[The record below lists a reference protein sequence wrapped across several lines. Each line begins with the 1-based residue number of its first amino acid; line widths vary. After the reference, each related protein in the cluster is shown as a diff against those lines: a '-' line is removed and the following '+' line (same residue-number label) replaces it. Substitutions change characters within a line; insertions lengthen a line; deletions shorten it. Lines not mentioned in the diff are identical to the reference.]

1 MVVAFVILSR
11 VHLESVVVGAPANFV
26 FTMREEKRRE
36 SSLDDATRE
45 FSPKEERKKTKR
57 EGKTTSWDG
66 YRFFICLLSCIL
78 KLRQRR

>member
-1 MVVAFVILSR
+1 MVVAVLILSR

-45 FSPKEERKKTKR
+45 FSPKEGRKKTKR
-57 EGKTTSWDG
+57 EGKIEE
-66 YRFFICLLSCIL
+66 FNA
-78 KLRQRR
+78 RRMSSTKE

>member
-1 MVVAFVILSR
+1 MVVAFAILSR
-11 VHLESVVVGAPANFV
+11 AHLESVVVGAPANFV

-57 EGKTTSWDG
+57 EGKIGEYNAPRMSST
-66 YRFFICLLSCIL
+66 
-78 KLRQRR
+78 KE

>member
-1 MVVAFVILSR
+1 MILSR

-45 FSPKEERKKTKR
+45 FSPKEGRKKTKR
-57 EGKTTSWDG
+57 ERKTEEFNAPRMSST
-66 YRFFICLLSCIL
+66 
-78 KLRQRR
+78 KE

>member
-1 MVVAFVILSR
+1 MILSR
-11 VHLESVVVGAPANFV
+11 AHLESVVVGAPANFV

-57 EGKTTSWDG
+57 EGK
-66 YRFFICLLSCIL
+66 I
-78 KLRQRR
+78 